1 MLFSS
6 VSVLAE
12 NCYHLNP
19 DKIQPWMGL
28 CESIFILKSLYILRY
43 GMFISY
49 LLRLLSP
56 MPTAL
61 NSQSSLDY
69 LWALYD
75 YLPLPHSSPKH
86 FEVLWTAN
94 KEKKKHK
101 NREQRKG
108 SVALYFACFP
118 CSHGKINS
126 PDVERVKLGSH
137 QKEDFLSEGT
147 RNGWRVR
154 DALWVKAINRP
165 ENMYKSKWK
174 DIKPSGVTSLFP
186 RARRILE
193 STDQTVGI
201 ESLPAVCAELW
212 PENLKKTEKR
222 CFSSNVLVIWLR
234 FPPKSCLPASRQC
247 NSPTLQKSWSKSHSA
262 GMTC

>member
-1 MLFSS
+1 MNGTLWIHLHIEESVYITIWDVYFLFASFAVTDANSTEQLIVTGLS
-6 VSVLAE
+6 VSAL
-12 NCYHLNP
+12 
-19 DKIQPWMGL
+19 W
-28 CESIFILKSLYILRY
+28 
-43 GMFISY
+43 
-49 LLRLLSP
+49 LSP
-56 MPTAL
+56 PASFITET
-61 NSQSSLDY
+61 
-69 LWALYD
+69 LW
-75 YLPLPHSSPKH
+75 SVVNCQQR
-86 FEVLWTAN
+86 E
-94 KEKKKHK
+94 KKHK

-108 SVALYFACFP
+108 SVAPYFACFP

-262 GMTC
+262 GMTW